1 MTWGLSDCREGVKR
15 CDKEN
20 QRGWGRGELLPPA
33 LPPSFSPLSDFAL
46 QSTVWTPQTGSVKS
60 LFQCQMLHV
69 LSVIHSTGLCGGEAA
84 KIRYDPAIWQKDRWP
99 PVTYPGWSKLLGCKN
114 EKSVLAKRQI
124 DCYFGVRD
132 FKKYQFAKSA
142 CLFWIQ
148 LPQPWLFSVDR
159 SDTGEDLLLITQNTD
174 IRSPPTWNNMC
185 FV

>member
-1 MTWGLSDCREGVKR
+1 MSQGKSEWV
-15 CDKEN
+15 
-20 QRGWGRGELLPPA
+20 GRVAPSPA
-33 LPPSFSPLSDFAL
+33 LPPSFSLLSDFAL
-46 QSTVWTPQTGSVKS
+46 HSTVWTPQTGSVKS
-60 LFQCQMLHV
+60 LFQCQILHV
-69 LSVIHSTGLCGGEAA
+69 LSAFHSTGLCGGEAT
-84 KIRYDPAIWQKDRWP
+84 KIRYDPSIWQKDRWP

-114 EKSVLAKRQI
+114 EKSVLAKRQT

-174 IRSPPTWNNMC
+174 IRSAPTWNNMLPFSRTLINVC